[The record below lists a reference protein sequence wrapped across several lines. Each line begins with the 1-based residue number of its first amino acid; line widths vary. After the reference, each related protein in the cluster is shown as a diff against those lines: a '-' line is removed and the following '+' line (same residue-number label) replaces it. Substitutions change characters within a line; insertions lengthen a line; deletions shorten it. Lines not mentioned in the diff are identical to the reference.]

1 MREELN
7 QVRNVPSQIN
17 TAPSVNVPSVKESR
31 MLTGQM
37 EVTEKD
43 LPLLSKLVHQ
53 YLPSEELEQG
63 LLLKARVESAL
74 GIETNEPRK

>member
-1 MREELN
+1 
-7 QVRNVPSQIN
+7 
-17 TAPSVNVPSVKESR
+17 

-53 YLPSEELEQG
+53 YLPTEELEQG

>member
-17 TAPSVNVPSVKESR
+17 TAPSANVPSVKESR